1 MGAQIGNAHTFACLI
16 DARGAATNYLQAMAL
31 SCDESVQATLLGAAD
46 AYADLE
52 RWCLEQRS
60 ELAPYPWDLAPGS
73 AWTAEQR
80 HRLAERLPDIAA
92 RDADA
97 VQTLRRAL
105 LQLDGA
111 AGGAA
116 QA

>member
-1 MGAQIGNAHTFACLI
+1 MTKDSGSVSPP
-16 DARGAATNYLQAMAL
+16 DARGAATNYLQAMAP
-31 SCDESVQATLLGAAD
+31 SCGESVQPALLAAAD
-46 AYADLE
+46 AYAELE

-97 VQTLRRAL
+97 VQTLRRAIT
-105 LQLDGA
+105 QLDGELSPSGSA
-111 AGGAA
+111 ARA
-116 QA
+116 